1 LSQLA
6 QIIAQ
11 MIVMRILASAFGI
24 GAGASG
30 GIPTNITTLPAS
42 GQANFTPGV
51 FNFGPTGRYGGMF
64 EPVPGYATGGIA
76 KGREAGYP
84 AVLHGTEAVV
94 PLPNNR
100 SIPVELNGNAGGTNN
115 VTVNVNIDN
124 EGSARQDVQSD
135 GNMGANLGKMIAG
148 AVQQE
153 LLNQKRAGGILN
165 PYGVA

>member
-1 LSQLA
+1 
-6 QIIAQ
+6 
-11 MIVMRILASAFGI
+11 M
-24 GAGASG
+24 
-30 GIPTNITTLPAS
+30 
-42 GQANFTPGV
+42 
-51 FNFGPTGRYGGMF
+51 
-64 EPVPGYATGGIA
+64 
-76 KGREAGYP
+76 
-84 AVLHGTEAVV
+84 